1 MLRRSLLSQQATAT
15 SQLTPELQPHPH
27 QMPARQAE
35 MRRGNSTLELQ
46 ILQMFPELPEFP
58 VGTSP
63 QSLGSWRFRNRLATV
78 GMLFLVPDAPT
89 TPVPD
94 HSKLP
99 ELPQAL

>member
-63 QSLGSWRFRNRLATV
+63 QSLGSWR
-78 GMLFLVPDAPT
+78 VPKPPSDSGYAFSGTGRPHDAST
-89 TPVPD
+89 G
-94 HSKLP
+94 S
-99 ELPQAL
+99 